1 MHINEPAIIRT
12 EAGLYLMCIVNREQ
26 KSFVEIFEAESLKQ
40 ICQLELPEFVP
51 GGFHGKWE
59 N

>member
-1 MHINEPAIIRT
+1 
-12 EAGLYLMCIVNREQ
+12 MCIVNRER